1 MNANDFCGYWWNFF
15 TDSDFQEQQVWMQP
29 VMRFF
34 GLLPPNV
41 WTSMRFPG
49 GLVVWWLMHHGFYIS
64 ALFAF
69 LLFVLTDWADGKSA
83 RFRKQATANGG
94 ILDGIADKCLVIP
107 IAGYLIMRFLPQ
119 CYSY

>member
-1 MNANDFCGYWWNFF
+1 
-15 TDSDFQEQQVWMQP
+15 
-29 VMRFF
+29 
-34 GLLPPNV
+34 
-41 WTSMRFPG
+41 
-49 GLVVWWLMHHGFYIS
+49 MHHGFYIS